1 MCPLLDPFHIGSD
14 LLAQAQLI
22 CAQALKTFLFGFWL
36 WQTKK
41 VRLAAETASAAEDKR
56 RGVDMIGKAEADIF
70 LDEATAEAEEESLA
84 AAAATDRTVTEAYL
98 IL

>member
-1 MCPLLDPFHIGSD
+1 MAD
-14 LLAQAQLI
+14 QE
-22 CAQALKTFLFGFWL
+22 
-36 WQTKK
+36 K

-84 AAAATDRTVTEAYL
+84 AAAATDRTVTEAYAEAKKDRL
-98 IL
+98 VAEAELEGLKNSLAVGRA